1 MGTLP
6 SVKGGGRSGE
16 QEELAQLIR
25 AGLRVTQRAQELSDE
40 CAGNNLSKECTG
52 MFQEFVELGGSVS
65 LVGADLI
72 QRIEEKFSAMRY
84 EEEVEY
90 ALSAG
95 FAESSP
101 QISELLSS
109 LTVSISL
116 AHTSGSLLAC
126 ARFISSLL
134 CCGLLP
140 GA

>member
-6 SVKGGGRSGE
+6 SVPGSGRSGE

-25 AGLRVTQRAQELSDE
+25 ARLRVTQRAQELSDE

-52 MFQEFVELGGSVS
+52 M
-65 LVGADLI
+65 DLI

-116 AHTSGSLLAC
+116 AHTSGSLLAR